1 VKQVIVIQ
9 QSTNGDQVCYQ
20 VANWYPISSGAQA
33 QTAGSRWTGASTAEN
48 TAIQNGSVLEEV
60 NQRCFPVAQDVTTIK
75 ATLQRFWAV
84 RNGLIGGIGPAQFQ
98 EFLLIPSRMERVAV
112 KRLLALVAV
121 LLSLGVLRALLHS
134 LSSNVRSILRA
145 VGSTAAQQ
153 RLLDPL
159 LPIQA

>member
-1 VKQVIVIQ
+1 MKKLLLFISLWLFTLPAFAVKQVIVIQ

-84 RNGLIGGIGPAQFQ
+84 RNGQIGGIGPAQFQ
-98 EFLLIPSRMERVAV
+98 
-112 KRLLALVAV
+112 
-121 LLSLGVLRALLHS
+121 GVFFDSVSGWSA
-134 LSSNVRSILRA
+134 
-145 VGSTAAQQ
+145 
-153 RLLDPL
+153 
-159 LPIQA
+159 